1 MQKNNGILS
10 KIRRKFMKLRL
21 QPIRVLCFHQVSECF
36 DPAIYCDA
44 DWISLADLKGKI
56 KALLQQGYHFISLEE
71 AHHHIKY
78 DFIRIRKYAVLTAD
92 DGLKCQ
98 LDLLPWLEEN
108 KIPLTMFL
116 NVETLS
122 GDKCGEPMM
131 QYFNIVSKEQERAHS
146 ILYATADN
154 IAAVQ
159 SSILSFGLHG
169 IDHRGATSM
178 TYEEYRS
185 NIIECKTYLNKI
197 VSTVPFYA
205 YTYGIR
211 TKEYD
216 DILHENDFIP
226 VYMDGRVNY
235 NNPNGVH
242 RELIK

>member
-10 KIRRKFMKLRL
+10 KLRRRFLKLRL
-21 QPIRVLCFHQVSECF
+21 QPIRVLCFHQVSESF
-36 DPAIYCDA
+36 DPLIYCKP
-44 DWISLADLKGKI
+44 DWISLADFKGKI
-56 KALLQQGYHFISLEE
+56 NSFLQQGYKFISLEE
-71 AHHHIKY
+71 AYHHIRR
-78 DFIRIRKYAVLTAD
+78 DFIRTRKYVVLTAD

-98 LDLLPWLEEN
+98 LELIPWLEEN
-108 KIPLTMFL
+108 NIPLTMFL
-116 NVETLS
+116 NVETLT

-146 ILYATADN
+146 ILYATANN

-216 DILHENDFIP
+216 DILHENNFIP

-235 NNPNGVH
+235 NNSYCVH
-242 RELIK
+242 REIM